1 MTELAV
7 DFFGLRLE
15 RDGDGVPDAADNC
28 PGTANPGQ
36 ADADS
41 DGTGDACDATPQ
53 GTTPPALT
61 VPADITA
68 DATGPAGAIV
78 AFTATATDDLDP
90 SPSVVCTPST
100 GSLFAIGAT
109 EVECVAT
116 DNGANTARASFTVTV
131 LGAGEQLAQLI
142 SDVVSTTNLPP
153 AVKTQLTAALQSLL
167 SGFDPSRPLKR
178 KAACLALQDLHDRRP
193 VPRPGAGRGMDDRR
207 EPHPSG
213 ARLLSRSTS
222 PRRRCEGT
230 DRLERHRAVPRVR
243 GAPSLP
249 LLHEGST
256 TGRL

>member
-1 MTELAV
+1 MHHRPGHPAPTPPPPSPCVTTGLPCTGLDTGQVKQQMTDLAV
-7 DFFGLRLE
+7 GFFGLRLE

-61 VPADITA
+61 VPAEITA

-90 SPSVVCTPST
+90 NPSVVCTPAA

-116 DNGANTARASFTVTV
+116 DNGANTSSARFTVTV
-131 LGAGEQLAQLI
+131 LGAGEQLSQLI
-142 SDVVSTTNLPP
+142 GDVIDATSVPP
-153 AVKTQLTAALQSLL
+153 R
-167 SGFDPSRPLKR
+167 SR
-178 KAACLALQDLHDRRP
+178 A
-193 VPRPGAGRGMDDRR
+193 
-207 EPHPSG
+207 
-213 ARLLSRSTS
+213 T
-222 PRRRCEGT
+222 
-230 DRLERHRAVPRVR
+230 
-243 GAPSLP
+243 
-249 LLHEGST
+249 
-256 TGRL
+256 